1 MDQEGQRFKFYEE
14 NGELKQF
21 PLDFGVVGFTL
32 KTGEMQNIT
41 NMYND
46 EHYNS
51 QIDINTSMPV
61 LSIPIRADENSAC
74 VIGILTIV
82 NSKGI

>member
-1 MDQEGQRFKFYEE
+1 
-14 NGELKQF
+14 
-21 PLDFGVVGFTL
+21 
-32 KTGEMQNIT
+32 
-41 NMYND
+41 MYND